1 MPKKTKPD
9 VATETLKEAIMEAME
24 NLEPGEIAVIH
35 RYFSDDGS
43 SFNHSTTEECECNPL
58 IITAGQKKMA
68 EDEIELVAMMMMA
81 EMMYADQ
88 TKTYH

>member
-1 MPKKTKPD
+1 MLKKTKPD

-43 SFNHSTTEECECNPL
+43 CFNHSNTVECECNPL
-58 IITAGQKKMA
+58 IITAGHKKMA